1 MKEKY
6 YITTPIYY
14 PSANFHIGHCYTTI
28 IADSIARYQR
38 LKEKDVFFLT
48 GTDEH
53 GQKIENKA
61 KEKGVTPKEYVDE
74 IVDNAKDL
82 WKSLGI
88 SYDKF
93 IRTTDEYHEKA
104 VQKIFDKLYE
114 QNVLNS
120 NNDSNS
126 GSYDGIIEVNG
137 TKIDTNAAI
146 NQAVNLKYGTQSNS
160 STSNDTQGSDK
171 TITNYKPVDN
181 LKDADGKP
189 LCGAKD
195 SGSIIEF

>member
-1 MKEKY
+1 M
-6 YITTPIYY
+6 TSMVRDMFT
-14 PSANFHIGHCYTTI
+14 
-28 IADSIARYQR
+28 
-38 LKEKDVFFLT
+38 
-48 GTDEH
+48 
-53 GQKIENKA
+53 ENIKRA
-61 KEKGVTPKEYVDE
+61 ETAAASVAEEY
-74 IVDNAKDL
+74 
-82 WKSLGI
+82 
-88 SYDKF
+88 
-93 IRTTDEYHEKA
+93 
-104 VQKIFDKLYE
+104 DKLYE
-114 QNVLNS
+114 QNVLNA

-171 TITNYKPVDN
+171 TITNYKPVDD

>member
-1 MKEKY
+1 MNKKY

-74 IVDNAKDL
+74 IVENAKDL

-114 QNVLNS
+114 QGDIYL
-120 NNDSNS
+120 D
-126 GSYDGIIEVNG
+126 
-137 TKIDTNAAI
+137 
-146 NQAVNLKYGTQSNS
+146 KYKGLYCTPCESFWTETQL
-160 STSNDTQGSDK
+160 
-171 TITNYKPVDN
+171 V
-181 LKDADGKP
+181 DGKCP
-189 LCGAKD
+189 DCGREVSLVEEESYFLDYLNIKKELKNFIKLIL
-195 SGSIIEF
+195 SL